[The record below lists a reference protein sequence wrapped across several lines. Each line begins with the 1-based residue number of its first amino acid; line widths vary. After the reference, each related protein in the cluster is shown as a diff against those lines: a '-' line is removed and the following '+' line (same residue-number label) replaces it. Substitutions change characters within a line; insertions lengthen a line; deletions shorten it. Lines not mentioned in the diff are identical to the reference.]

1 MIRRLLYGCC
11 ACLVVIVLWGFHFY
25 SPFTYGHVALSSA
38 EINRRKWL
46 KTWDMLSHPNTWH
59 TLLLVPNLLLLQTSF
74 VAQKPKGSGNQTK
87 TCVAM
92 LHPGNFWE
100 TGHKQSATQGCLGL
114 FGYKKKDVVWGWQ
127 VWCVSIEGK
136 KTLKTSLTCC
146 IILFQRMT
154 SLHYELFY
162 QHFDLFHVYP
172 NNPSSGTTEVLE
184 ERKKLV
190 W

>member
-114 FGYKKKDVVWGWQ
+114 FGYKKKRCRLGLAGLM
-127 VWCVSIEGK
+127 C
-136 KTLKTSLTCC
+136 
-146 IILFQRMT
+146 
-154 SLHYELFY
+154 
-162 QHFDLFHVYP
+162 FHW
-172 NNPSSGTTEVLE
+172 
-184 ERKKLV
+184 RKKNLENKLDV
-190 W
+190 LYYFIPKDDQLALRVILPTFRPFSRLPKQS